1 MPAWRVGGRTCHL
14 VQNMPEVPTAAIASA
29 SRSGIGRV
37 AALRRKPASD
47 PVASQDAP
55 PSVPGIAGL
64 WLRVLVI
71 TAAFDVTHRIS
82 WRPHWQTGLRALAA
96 LGVSV
101 LIDYPTALKADAAKA
116 AWTLLMAMNFGAFQ
130 TMFLM
135 DR

>member
-1 MPAWRVGGRTCHL
+1 MRNFVIWT
-14 VQNMPEVPTAAIASA
+14 
-29 SRSGIGRV
+29 V
-37 AALRRKPASD
+37 ALILFSLLQPL
-47 PVASQDAP
+47 
-55 PSVPGIAGL
+55 VPGIAGI

-101 LIDYPTALKADAAKA
+101 LIDYQTALKGDAAKDV
-116 AWTLLMAMNFGAFQ
+116 WTLLMAMNFGAFQ

-135 DR
+135 DRLFYGTTAVRFRG